1 MLYILILLVFT
12 SDGYY
17 IRPAGVFDTIEQ
29 CGVIA
34 QKAATKHFANCREIK
49 PDQVNPAWRS
59 ATI

>member
-17 IRPAGVFDTIEQ
+17 IRPAGVFETIEQ
-29 CGVIA
+29 CGEIA
-34 QKAATKHFANCREIK
+34 KTASKTHFANCREIK
-49 PDQVNPAWRS
+49 QDQVNPAWRG